1 MTDQNKEELQERIER
16 LERKVQRLEKRL
28 TESRHGAGSKAS
40 VSPAGE
46 ARKES
51 ATSREMADE
60 YEHSWPAENVQ
71 LGEQWLNRIGIGL
84 LLFGVAFLFK
94 YTIDQG
100 WLIPPVRSAIG
111 LGIGI
116 TLFASG
122 LQMARDK
129 KPLKQILLGGGIAVF
144 YITGFATFQLYTFV
158 PDIIIWLFMLVVTLL
173 ALSLSLQQDEA
184 VLSVVGTL
192 GALGTPFMLYTGDGS
207 VISLML
213 YTALILVTAAGIYLQ
228 KGWKTLLW
236 GYVIGGITVMGV
248 AIVNTVYISEDDA
261 MAKLWVMQ
269 GGLLLWM
276 GASWLL
282 PVVRTVLSKRNP
294 HRWTVPSMLLADG
307 TIDENINYKP
317 GTDLHLMVFLVPLI
331 GLIFTIG
338 LWEFSMTE
346 AGLSAM
352 VLAVVGGFLFWPLKT
367 VEIVKLSSTHGFL
380 GLVMLTIGFVLLW
393 EGNFLFAVLTT
404 EAVAL
409 RYISFQTG
417 DHKIS
422 LSSHFLFLLVVLWL
436 FNMFG
441 FSEEA
446 GALMVDVE
454 FVTQLGTIAA
464 VGLLAPRWLRNLD
477 IRQIYQL
484 TAHLLFLV
492 WLYQEFSGLENGQAW
507 ISMAWGAYAI
517 ILLLMGFLRFG
528 KRMRLTGMATIFVV
542 VGKLFLVDL
551 SQLEAIWRILLF
563 IGFGITFLILGYY
576 WQTRWNKDGSE
587 TELSNS

>member
-1 MTDQNKEELQERIER
+1 MTDQNKEELQARIER
-16 LERKVQRLEKRL
+16 LERKVQRLENRL
-28 TESRHGAGSKAS
+28 SESRYGDSSKAS
-40 VSPAGE
+40 VSSAVDAKE
-46 ARKES
+46 ES
-51 ATSREMADE
+51 ASSRQISDE
-60 YEHSWPAENVQ
+60 PKHSWPSENVQ

-122 LQMARDK
+122 LQIAKDK

-144 YITGFATFQLYTFV
+144 YITGFATFQLYEFV

-173 ALSLSLQQDEA
+173 ALSLSLQEDEA

-207 VISLML
+207 VVSLML
-213 YTALILVTAAGIYLQ
+213 YTALILATASAIYLQ

-236 GYVIGGITVMGV
+236 SYAIGGIAVMGV
-248 AIVNTVYISEDDA
+248 AVVNTVYNSGDA
-261 MAKLWVMQ
+261 SMAKQWAMQ
-269 GGLLLWM
+269 GGLLIWM

-282 PVVRTVLSKRNP
+282 PVFRSVLSARDP

-307 TIDENINYKP
+307 TVDENMNYRP
-317 GTDLHLMVFLVPLI
+317 GSGLHLMVFLIPLMTM
-331 GLIFTIG
+331 IFTIG

-352 VLAVVGGFLFWPLKT
+352 VLAVLGGSLFWPLKK
-367 VEIVKLSSTHGFL
+367 EEMMRLSSTHGFL

-393 EGNFLFAVLTT
+393 EGNFLFAVLAT

-409 RYISFQTG
+409 RYISYQTG
-417 DHKIS
+417 DNKIS
-422 LSSHFLFLLVVLWL
+422 LSSHLLFVIVVLWL
-436 FNMFG
+436 FNMFD
-441 FSEEA
+441 FSTGAEA
-446 GALMVDVE
+446 LTVDVE
-454 FVTQLGTIAA
+454 FVTQLGAIAS
-464 VGLLAPRWLRNLD
+464 VGLLAPRWIRKLD
-477 IRQIYQL
+477 IQQIYQL
-484 TAHLLFLV
+484 TAHLVFLV

-507 ISMAWGAYAI
+507 ISMAWGAYAVV
-517 ILLLMGFLRFG
+517 LLLMGFLRFG
-528 KRMRLTGMATIFVV
+528 KRMRLIGMATIFVV

-576 WQTRWNKDGSE
+576 WQARWNNGSTE
-587 TELSNS
+587 SELSNN